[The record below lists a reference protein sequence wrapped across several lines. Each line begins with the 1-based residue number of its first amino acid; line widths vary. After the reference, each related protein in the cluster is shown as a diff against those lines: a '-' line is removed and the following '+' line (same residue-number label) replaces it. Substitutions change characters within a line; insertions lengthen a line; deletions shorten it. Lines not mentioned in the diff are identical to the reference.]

1 MSQHLRKDLQDAAAQ
16 APYVRPHEPAGLV
29 RAHMNEMTGDWP
41 AGPKAKWLEALRT
54 IDMGVY
60 PESQGELTA
69 RLERRLGAAAG
80 SVLLGP
86 SSGALLDLLA
96 LAGLDAGD
104 VVAVPEPGFS
114 LYPLLVKR
122 AQGVLRRVPVGT
134 VFPLDGFFAAAREGA
149 KQLWITLP
157 NNPTGAWIP
166 PARIDELC
174 LEIASMARPPLVVVD
189 EAYAEFAPETARLL
203 VDRFDFVV
211 VVRTFSKAL
220 GSAGL
225 RLGYLIGAP
234 ALVSRLATLQLPY
247 SIPVPSLLAL
257 SVALDDPAPF
267 EAAVET
273 TLERRA
279 RLVAALRGAG
289 VEVAESAANFVYV
302 APEKAAELRAQG
314 LLVRALPGTTAMRVS
329 LAEEATA
336 AAVAKAYG
344 TTLAAPPG
352 EVRRHAPLLVLDID
366 GVLIEAEASFRTA
379 VARALAE
386 LAADLPWDDRLFR
399 TMKRAPGMN
408 NDFRLTAALMHLWRA
423 GQARFAPVAAGTG
436 PTFDEADLTAIEAL
450 VPEAAARVAHHYETT
465 QALEAALATAA
476 DLAELPGTH
485 AIYTGRNVHELGLAA
500 KILGF
505 QLPAVVDRGAHVRKP
520 AAGGLL
526 QLRDAF
532 RATSV
537 MFVGDTRD
545 DAAALRAAQAE
556 LPHVRFGFCAVGPA
570 REEIVPSPDGHAT
583 LSFPTFRDAKPALAA
598 WLHRDAR

>member
-16 APYVRPHEPAGLV
+16 APYVRPHEPPGLV

-41 AGPKAKWLEALRT
+41 AGPKAKWLEALRGV
-54 IDMGVY
+54 DMGVY

-69 RLERRLGAAAG
+69 RLERRLGAAPG

-96 LAGLDAGD
+96 LAGLDPGD

-134 VFPLDGFFAAAREGA
+134 AFPLEGFFAAAREGA

-166 PARIDELC
+166 PARIEELC
-174 LEIASMARPPLVVVD
+174 LEIASMERPPLVVVD

-203 VDRFDFVV
+203 VDRFDFVL

-225 RLGYLIGAP
+225 RLGYLVGAP

-257 SVALDDPAPF
+257 SVALDDPSPF

-273 TLERRA
+273 TLERRD
-279 RLVAALRGAG
+279 RLVSTLRRAG
-289 VEVAESAANFVYV
+289 VEVPESAANFAYV
-302 APEKAAELRAQG
+302 APEKAAELRQTG
-314 LLVRALPGTTAMRVS
+314 VLVRALPGTSAMRVS

-336 AAVAKAYG
+336 VAVAKAYG
-344 TTLAAPPG
+344 ATLAAPPS

-379 VARALAE
+379 VQRALAE
-386 LAADLPWDDRLFR
+386 LAADLPWDDGLFR
-399 TMKRAPGMN
+399 AMKRAPGMN
-408 NDFRLTAALMHLWRA
+408 NDFRLTAALVHLWRA
-423 GQARFAPVAAGTG
+423 GEARFAPVAAGAG
-436 PTFDEADLTAIEAL
+436 PTFDEADLAAIEAL

-505 QLPAVVDRGAHVRKP
+505 HLPAVVDRGPHVRKP
-520 AAGGLL
+520 APGGLL

-532 RATSV
+532 RATCV

-545 DAAALRAAQAE
+545 DAAALRAAQSE

-570 REEIVPSPDGHAT
+570 RAEIVPSPDGLT
-583 LSFPTFRDAKPALAA
+583 TFSFPTFRDAKPALAA
-598 WLHRDAR
+598 WLARDAG

>member
-16 APYVRPHEPAGLV
+16 APYVRPHEPPGLL

-41 AGPKAKWLEALRT
+41 AGPKTKWLEALRA

-69 RLERRLGAAAG
+69 RLERRLGAASG

-96 LAGLDAGD
+96 LAGLDPGD

-134 VFPLDGFFAAAREGA
+134 VFPLDGFFAAARDGA

-166 PARIDELC
+166 PARIEELC
-174 LEIASMARPPLVVVD
+174 LEIASMPRPPLVVVD

-273 TLERRA
+273 TLERRG

-289 VEVAESAANFVYV
+289 VGVAESAANFVYV

-314 LLVRALPGTTAMRVS
+314 VLVRALPGTSAMRVS

-336 AAVAKAYG
+336 AAVASAYG
-344 TTLAAPPG
+344 APLPAPPAV
-352 EVRRHAPLLVLDID
+352 VRRHAPLLVLDID

-379 VARALAE
+379 VQRALAE
-386 LAADLPWDDRLFR
+386 LAADLPWDDGLFR
-399 TMKRAPGMN
+399 AMKRAPGMN

-423 GQARFAPVAAGTG
+423 GRFAPVAAGTA
-436 PTFDEADLTAIEAL
+436 PTFDAADLAAIEQL

-520 AAGGLL
+520 APGGLL

-545 DAAALRAAQAE
+545 DAAALRAAQSE

-570 REEIVPSPDGHAT
+570 RAEIVPSPDGLT
-583 LSFPTFRDAKPALAA
+583 TFSFPTFRDAKPALAA
-598 WLHRDAR
+598 WLDRDAG